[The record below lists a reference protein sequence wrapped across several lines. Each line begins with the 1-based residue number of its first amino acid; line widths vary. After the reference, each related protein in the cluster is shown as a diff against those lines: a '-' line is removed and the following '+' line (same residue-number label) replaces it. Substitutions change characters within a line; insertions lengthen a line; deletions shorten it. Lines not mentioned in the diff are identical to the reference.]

1 MMEIAGLLAAAGAT
15 AHRLDPAHQLVA
27 ACMRADRATAEA
39 LLAADPGLVAR
50 AADPLWGNP
59 LLRAAFL
66 GRPDAV
72 VLGVHVG
79 FPLDDGKG
87 GPLHMAALVG
97 DLAMVRLL
105 VRLGADP
112 TAVGLVGDTPGQ
124 FAPADPTPAGWAAYN
139 HQHAVVEFLAS
150 LA

>member
-79 FPLDDGKG
+79 FPLDDVDQDRGRELA
-87 GPLHMAALVG
+87 PQADALDPRVSQK
-97 DLAMVRLL
+97 A
-105 VRLGADP
+105 RLG
-112 TAVGLVGDTPGQ
+112 GLEIGGEDVVFGGNSTR
-124 FAPADPTPAGWAAYN
+124 AGN
-139 HQHAVVEFLAS
+139 VFR
-150 LA
+150 